1 MVNGTLSLN
10 YSVYTYLLE
19 YRIHNTRADGVSLY
33 AHSLDRSLSLSQRLL
48 CRNSLGARSQVW
60 LLRPQLGE
68 QRFGPELGISEPQS
82 AESADGLQEAV
93 GHAADTT
100 HTRPQFGEA
109 FSVLGFAVSGETARK
124 WWSH

>member
-1 MVNGTLSLN
+1 MLTLS
-10 YSVYTYLLE
+10 T
-19 YRIHNTRADGVSLY
+19 G
-33 AHSLDRSLSLSQRLL
+33 LSLSQRLL

-82 AESADGLQEAV
+82 ADGLQEAV

-109 FSVLGFAVSGETARK
+109 FSVLGWRL
-124 WWSH
+124 